1 MCAAFVETGI
11 VECNFLIKD
20 EKGVAAKERQAK
32 DGFNPPLAGEA
43 LMEGISGRARRG
55 IVRETGDQ

>member
-11 VECNFLIKD
+11 VECNFLIND
-20 EKGVAAKERQAK
+20 EKGVAVRERQPK
-32 DGFNPPLAGEA
+32 DGGNPPLAEEE